1 MRELEFQRASR
12 AGVVDN
18 RERHLLSIARRP
30 HARQRDVSLDRL
42 GRRLAHL
49 DRASFEP
56 ALGDAKRA
64 IAAGIVRVSGAIG
77 GGFDARARDAGEG
90 GDARERER
98 ERERGDATRAMRRRD
113 ARARCD
119 GARHDVPR
127 GDVSRARERTVTR
140 ARAREDGDARRWDDE
155 ERFW

>member
-1 MRELEFQRASR
+1 MCACLRAC
-12 AGVVDN
+12 VT
-18 RERHLLSIARRP
+18 
-30 HARQRDVSLDRL
+30 LDRL

-49 DRASFEP
+49 DRASFES

-119 GARHDVPR
+119 GARHDVTR
-127 GDVSRARERTVTR
+127 GELSRARERTVTR